1 MKNDNDNEKQAPVP
15 VAVAAATKP
24 EKKVKK
30 RRKRRKPWE
39 MKKKPADMVRFYM
52 IYDLLDPST
61 HSLTPTVLPDTLLI
75 NSRHAHYLPTIFSF
89 ERKRSALLQIR
100 IRLSKSADPFPL
112 PMCAEPLRIDG
123 TI

>member
-1 MKNDNDNEKQAPVP
+1 MKNDIDNDNEKQAPVP
-15 VAVAAATKP
+15 VAAATKP

-52 IYDLLDPST
+52 IYDLMGPT